1 MTGHQNFTATA
12 RAPAQVAVD
21 RAIADLRRGAIV
33 ALRDQHRDTLAV
45 VAAAELL
52 GATRIADLTRLAGSA
67 AVLAVTGP
75 RAHALGL
82 AESAGPA
89 RTIALTREIDEDM
102 VCRLADPSLAPT
114 DTAPLDIGGLTVL
127 PAIGAGPA
135 ERALELMKL
144 AGLLPA
150 AVVALVAPIAPMT
163 AERWAAAHSLL
174 LVDVDAVA
182 SYRARVAA
190 RLTRA
195 AAAHVPLADAE
206 DCEVVAFRPLDG
218 GSEHLALVIG
228 AVDRAAPVLA
238 RVHSQCLTGDLL
250 GSLRCDC
257 GDQLRGA
264 IREINAAGGGILL
277 YLAQE
282 GRNIGLLNKLRA
294 YALQDGGLDT
304 IDANLALGFEADE
317 RVYQPAAEMLRQLGV
332 TAVRLMTNNPE
343 KVAQLQACGITAG
356 DRVAHV
362 FPSKPIT
369 RLCIATSGGARRP
382 LFMNGDQAPA

>member
-1 MTGHQNFTATA
+1 MSGHQNFTPTA
-12 RAPAQVAVD
+12 RAPGQVAVD
-21 RAIADLRRGAIV
+21 RAIADLRRGGIV
-33 ALRDQHRDTLAV
+33 ALHDQHRDTLAV

-52 GATRIADLTRLAGSA
+52 GATRVSDLTRLAGSA

-75 RAHALGL
+75 RAQALGL
-82 AESAGPA
+82 AENATTA
-89 RTIALTREIDEDM
+89 RTIALTRDIDEDM
-102 VCRLADPSLAPT
+102 VSRLADPSLAPG
-114 DTAPLDIGGLTVL
+114 DAAALDVSGLTVL

-150 AVVALVAPIAPMT
+150 AVVALVAPITPMT

-174 LVDVDAVA
+174 LVDVAAVA
-182 SYRARVAA
+182 AYRARVAA

-228 AVDRAAPVLA
+228 TVDRTAPVLI

-304 IDANLALGFEADE
+304 IDANLALGFDADE

-343 KVAQLQACGITAG
+343 KVAQLEACGITVR

-362 FPSKPIT
+362 FPSNQHNEAYLRTK
-369 RLCIATSGGARRP
+369 AARAGHY
-382 LFMNGDQAPA
+382 L